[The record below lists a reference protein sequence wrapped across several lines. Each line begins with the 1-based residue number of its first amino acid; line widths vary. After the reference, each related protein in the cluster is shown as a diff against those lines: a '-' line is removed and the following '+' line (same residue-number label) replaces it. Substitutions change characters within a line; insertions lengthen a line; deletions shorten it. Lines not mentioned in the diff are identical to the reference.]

1 MKLTLALCLTVL
13 ALLVAKRPTIT
24 TVSDHCE
31 PVSCPVERCTSEEV
45 RAIEQAECEWA
56 KGSGATALVWCEVKR

>member
-1 MKLTLALCLTVL
+1 MKLLLLSFALTTL

-31 PVSCPVERCTSEEV
+31 PVSCEPCDAERCAALASL
-45 RAIEQAECEWA
+45 ECQWA
-56 KGSGATALVWCEVKR
+56 KGPSVALSYCKVER